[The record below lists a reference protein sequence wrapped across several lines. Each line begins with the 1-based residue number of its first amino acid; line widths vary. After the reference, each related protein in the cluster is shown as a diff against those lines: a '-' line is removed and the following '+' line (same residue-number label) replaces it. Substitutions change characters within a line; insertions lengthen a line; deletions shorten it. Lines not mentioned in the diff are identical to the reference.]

1 MRTELFVK
9 PVDNPQGS
17 WFYYYFDL
25 SLFSN
30 GLNKVSRSQNH
41 PKVDLIFP
49 VQPHAYD
56 KWPFCN
62 LFQLPE
68 QTHLLLW
75 ATLLLDISERTSMK
89 NATTVLDPSE
99 LENYNQL
106 FWDLA
111 SRKLQKKFWTI
122 VSEPAWKIHTTV
134 PDLSEQASVKIQLF
148 WDLLSRQNK
157 FLFSCKHF
165 GRKSSTI
172 KVLVSERALENT
184 TTFPDLSERASVEST
199 HIPDPSERASLIN
212 IFIKSSSERASVIP
226 HLVILA
232 ERVSEWALS
241 EQASAGPKSH
251 ALRPQNSRI
260 LLKLWLVL
268 TAWPR

>member
-1 MRTELFVK
+1 MAKIARFTNGRCVCASNF
-9 PVDNPQGS
+9 
-17 WFYYYFDL
+17 L
-25 SLFSN
+25 SNQWIIRGVHGFTIILT
-30 GLNKVSRSQNH
+30 GLHKVSRSQNH

-75 ATLLLDISERTSMK
+75 ATLLLDISERTGMK

-134 PDLSEQASVKIQLF
+134 PDLSEQASLKITL
-148 WDLLSRQNK
+148 K
-157 FLFSCKHF
+157 C
-165 GRKSSTI
+165 
-172 KVLVSERALENT
+172 
-184 TTFPDLSERASVEST
+184 P
-199 HIPDPSERASLIN
+199 
-212 IFIKSSSERASVIP
+212 
-226 HLVILA
+226 
-232 ERVSEWALS
+232 
-241 EQASAGPKSH
+241 GP
-251 ALRPQNSRI
+251 
-260 LLKLWLVL
+260 
-268 TAWPR
+268 